1 MLRSDGR
8 PEHLHSVGATDFLEL
23 QIQNGVKKEEACTKV
38 LLGEMP
44 NAWQKKKGFK
54 VKTEKWRRHEV
65 SRRQL
70 STPETVERNVWREC
84 KITTTALRHAT
95 GDNVENNK

>member
-1 MLRSDGR
+1 MRG
-8 PEHLHSVGATDFLEL
+8 
-23 QIQNGVKKEEACTKV
+23 KKR
-38 LLGEMP
+38 
-44 NAWQKKKGFK
+44 KGFK